1 MVKQEAQL
9 RAGLAAVQP
18 GLIKL
23 TTLKAGMTK
32 MTDHGLKM
40 ILYQCANLI
49 HLEVPGCDISDE
61 GVKNFVKEVPGLKF
75 LDLTSISGITLKLL
89 DEIKG
94 KKPDL
99 LLRQYRTEKF
109 DPKDNGL
116 RVPRRVIEKEKKK
129 KKGKKK

>member
-1 MVKQEAQL
+1 
-9 RAGLAAVQP
+9 
-18 GLIKL
+18 
-23 TTLKAGMTK
+23 MTK

-40 ILYQCANLI
+40 ILTQCVNLI
-49 HLEVPGCDISDE
+49 HLEVPGCDITDE

-99 LLRQYRTEKF
+99 LLR
-109 DPKDNGL
+109 
-116 RVPRRVIEKEKKK
+116 
-129 KKGKKK
+129 